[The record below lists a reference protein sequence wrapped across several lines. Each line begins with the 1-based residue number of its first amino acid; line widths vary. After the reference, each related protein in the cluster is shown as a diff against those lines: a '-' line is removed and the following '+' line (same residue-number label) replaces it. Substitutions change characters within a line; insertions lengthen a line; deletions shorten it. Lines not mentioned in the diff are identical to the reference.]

1 MVTRDSGFL
10 LRRYNFRETSLITVF
25 YTRAHGKISGLL
37 KGFYTQKKE
46 FTTSLNI
53 FTLNELVFYPKKRD
67 LWLVSFA
74 DQIRDYPYLRK
85 SYVKCLTATL
95 FTTII
100 DKIMSP
106 WDVHPEIFDLLRV
119 CLEILGEEDEL
130 KILEVFLIKLLS
142 LSGFEPEFT
151 RCLRCHNPMGERV
164 YFSVTRGGLLCDN
177 CTAGAVDAQYINKDI
192 SSSIKYIQ
200 QTDLDKVLRL
210 RTSSTCEKG
219 IFYILREF
227 ILYHLDI
234 DIMPGLNRVVSH
246 AHKKAN

>member
-1 MVTRDSGFL
+1 MVSRDNGFL
-10 LRRYNFRETSLITVF
+10 LRRYNFRETSLIAVF
-25 YTRAHGKISGLL
+25 YTREHGKISGLL

-74 DQIRDYPYLRK
+74 DQIKDYPYLRK
-85 SYVKCLTATL
+85 SYAKCLTAAL

-106 WDVHPEIFDLLRV
+106 WDVHPEIFDLLGV
-119 CLEILGEEDEL
+119 CLDSLKEEDEL
-130 KILEVFLIKLLS
+130 KVLEVFLIKLLS

-151 RCLRCHNPMGERV
+151 RCLRCHNPMGVRV
-164 YFSVTRGGLLCDN
+164 YFSASRGGLLCGN
-177 CTAGAVDAQYINKDI
+177 CTIGVNDAQYINKDI

-200 QTDLDKVLRL
+200 DTGLDKVLRL

-219 IFYILREF
+219 IFDILREF
-227 ILYHLDI
+227 IMYHLDI
-234 DIMPGLNRVVSH
+234 DIMPGLNRVIPHVR
-246 AHKKAN
+246 KAN